1 MAEADQ
7 KLGRIRELL
16 KQRSVDAL
24 LLKRADNF
32 AWATCGASSVVN
44 LAADHGAAALLITPS
59 AKYLLTDTIEAP
71 RLEGEERL
79 AAQGWEVRVSPWHE
93 ANSGIED
100 LTAGMKLAAD
110 GPRADAV
117 DLSEELMP
125 LRASLTPEEAARYR
139 DLGSLC
145 AQSMDAAIRLTRPGM
160 TEHELSG
167 LLAREASA
175 RGVQPIVNL
184 VATDERIYRYRH
196 PLPTDRRMDRYAML
210 VICGRKW
217 GLVCSLTRLVHF
229 GALPDELRRKSEA
242 VADIDARLIAATR
255 PGRSLG
261 DIFKEGVAA
270 YQAAGFADE
279 WKLHHQGGLA
289 GYNPRELVATPT
301 STFPVGAS
309 QAYAWNPSI
318 TGTKSEDT
326 ILVGD
331 DGNEVIT
338 AIPGWPGIAAA
349 VDAKTQQR
357 PAILEQQ

>member
-16 KQRSVDAL
+16 KRRSVDAIL
-24 LLKRADNF
+24 LRRADNF

-44 LAADHGAAALLITPS
+44 TAAEHGAASLLITPS
-59 AKYLLTDTIEAP
+59 AKYLLTDRIEAP

-79 AAQGWEVRVSPWHE
+79 AAQGWDVRVSPWYE
-93 ANSGIED
+93 ADAGIED

-110 GPRADAV
+110 APRPGAV
-117 DLSEELMP
+117 DLSAELMP

-175 RGVQPIVNL
+175 RGVQTIVNL
-184 VATDERIYRYRH
+184 VATDERIFRYRH
-196 PLPTDRRMDRYAML
+196 PLPTDKRMDHYAML

-242 VADIDARLIAATR
+242 AASVDGRLIGATR
-255 PGRSLG
+255 PGKSLG
-261 DIFKEGVAA
+261 DIFKEGMAA
-270 YQAAGFADE
+270 YETAGFADE

-301 STFPVGAS
+301 TTFPVS
-309 QAYAWNPSI
+309 VLQAYAWNPSI

-338 AIPGWPGIAAA
+338 AIPGWPSIEVKAGPRAM
-349 VDAKTQQR
+349 QR